1 MIKFSILSL
10 ILHIFIFMLA
20 YYGFP
25 FSKNKDV
32 KELTFD
38 IVEELPKSNRSVP
51 KKTLKNNSKSLDK
64 STPKKPIKKFKLRQN
79 QNQISLKKL

>member
-1 MIKFSILSL
+1 
-10 ILHIFIFMLA
+10 MLA

-32 KELTFD
+32 NELTFD

-64 STPKKPIKKFKLRQN
+64 STPKKPIKKN
-79 QNQISLKKL
+79 ISKKIQTSPKPKPNISEKVMKKKDF